1 MVQEHV
7 AGLITDIDADGTL
20 TINACVPSIDR
31 ALLRQY
37 RECTIILQ
45 DERRITSRQRAAIY
59 ALLGE
64 VDEYVNGIRTD
75 AGREEQKQLLKMEFM
90 LKRMTD
96 AERRMFSL
104 SDCSVT
110 TARAF
115 IDFIVEFI
123 IANDIPTKLRLSE
136 QCEDIAQYVYA
147 CLVHKKCAV
156 CGRRAD
162 LHHVDAVG
170 MGNDR
175 NKVNHIGRE
184 CLPLCRE
191 HHSLWHQMGGDSFF
205 EKYHLEPVRIDEKI
219 AKIYHLSKRRGEN
232 DPRLNR

>member
-1 MVQEHV
+1 MVNEHV
-7 AGLITDIDADGTL
+7 LGRIERIFEDGTME
-20 TINACVPSIDR
+20 IIAPIPDMDR
-31 ALLRQY
+31 ALLRKY
-37 RECTIILQ
+37 TECEIVL
-45 DERRITSRQRAAIY
+45 DDGRRISSRQRAKIY
-59 ALLGE
+59 ALLGSI
-64 VDEYVNGIRTD
+64 DEYVNGIRTD

-90 LKRMTD
+90 LRRMTD

-115 IDFIVEFI
+115 IDFLIEFI
-123 IANDIPTKLRLSE
+123 IANDIPVRFSLAEKA
-136 QCEDIAQYVYA
+136 EDIGQYVYA

-156 CGRRAD
+156 CGRHAD

-205 EKYHLEPVRIDEKI
+205 ERYHLEPVRIDERLC
-219 AKIYHLSKRRGEN
+219 KIYKLKK
-232 DPRLNR
+232 

>member
-115 IDFIVEFI
+115 IDFLIEFI
-123 IANDIPTKLRLSE
+123 IANDIPVRFSLAEKA
-136 QCEDIAQYVYA
+136 EDIGQYVYA
-147 CLVHKKCAV
+147 CLANKKCAV
-156 CGRRAD
+156 CGRHAD
-162 LHHVDAVG
+162 LHHAEGSHVG
-170 MGNDR
+170 NGFDR
-175 NKVNHIGRE
+175 NEVHNLGRE
-184 CLPLCRE
+184 ALPLCRE
-191 HHSLWHQMGGDSFF
+191 HHTECHAMPEAEFL
-205 EKYHLEPVRIDEKI
+205 EKYHLEPVRLDERLC
-219 AKIYHLSKRRGEN
+219 KIY
-232 DPRLNR
+232 RLKK

>member
-45 DERRITSRQRAAIY
+45 DERRITPRQRAACY

-64 VDEYVNGIRTD
+64 IDEYVNGIRSE
-75 AGREEQKQLLKMEFM
+75 AGMEEQKNFLKLDFM

-110 TARAF
+110 TATAF
-115 IDFIVEFI
+115 ITFLIEFI
-123 IANDIPTKLRLSE
+123 LANDIPTKFPLVE
-136 QCEDIAQYVYA
+136 KADDIGAYVYA
-147 CLVHKKCAV
+147 CLANKKCAV
-156 CGRRAD
+156 CGRHAD
-162 LHHVDAVG
+162 LHHAEGSHVG
-170 MGNDR
+170 SGFNR
-175 NKVNHIGRE
+175 NEVHHLGRE
-184 CLPLCRE
+184 VLPLCRA
-191 HHSLWHQMGGDSFF
+191 HHEEVHRTGEAEFL
-205 EKYHLEPVRIDEKI
+205 EKYHLEPVKLDERLC
-219 AKIYHLSKRRGEN
+219 KIYKLKK
-232 DPRLNR
+232 

>member
-115 IDFIVEFI
+115 IDFLIEFI
-123 IANDIPTKLRLSE
+123 IANDIPVRFSLAEKA
-136 QCEDIAQYVYA
+136 EDIGQYVYA

-156 CGRRAD
+156 CGRHAD
-162 LHHVDAVG
+162 LHHVEGSHVG
-170 MGNDR
+170 SGFNR
-175 NKVNHIGRE
+175 EEVHHLGRE
-184 CLPLCRE
+184 ALPLCRE
-191 HHSLWHQMGGDSFF
+191 HHTECHSMPEAEFL
-205 EKYHLEPVRIDEKI
+205 EKYHLEPVKLDERLC
-219 AKIYHLSKRRGEN
+219 KIYKLKK
-232 DPRLNR
+232 

>member
-45 DERRITSRQRAAIY
+45 DERRITPRQRAACY

-64 VDEYVNGIRTD
+64 IDEYVNGIRSE
-75 AGREEQKQLLKMEFM
+75 AGMKEQKNFLKLDFM

-110 TARAF
+110 TATAF
-115 IDFIVEFI
+115 ITFLIEFI
-123 IANDIPTKLRLSE
+123 LANDIPTKFPLVE
-136 QCEDIAQYVYA
+136 KADDIGAYVYA
-147 CLVHKKCAV
+147 CLANKKCAV
-156 CGRRAD
+156 CGRHAD
-162 LHHVDAVG
+162 LHHAEGSHVG
-170 MGNDR
+170 SGFNR
-175 NKVNHIGRE
+175 NEVHHLGRE
-184 CLPLCRE
+184 ALPLCRA
-191 HHSLWHQMGGDSFF
+191 HHEEVHRTGEAEFL
-205 EKYHLEPVRIDEKI
+205 EKYHLEPVKLDERLC
-219 AKIYHLSKRRGEN
+219 KIYKLKK
-232 DPRLNR
+232 

>member
-115 IDFIVEFI
+115 IDFLIEFI

-136 QCEDIAQYVYA
+136 QCADIAHYVYA

-156 CGRRAD
+156 CGRHAD
-162 LHHVDAVG
+162 LHHAEGSHVG
-170 MGNDR
+170 SGFNR
-175 NKVNHIGRE
+175 NEVHHLGRE
-184 CLPLCRE
+184 ALPLCRA
-191 HHSLWHQMGGDSFF
+191 HHDEAHRTGEAEFL
-205 EKYHLEPVRIDEKI
+205 EKYHLEPVKLDERLC
-219 AKIYHLSKRRGEN
+219 KIYKLKK
-232 DPRLNR
+232 

>member
-123 IANDIPTKLRLSE
+123 IANDIPVRFSLAEKA
-136 QCEDIAQYVYA
+136 EDIGQYVYA

-156 CGRRAD
+156 CGRHAD
-162 LHHVDAVG
+162 LHHVEGSHVG
-170 MGNDR
+170 SGFNR
-175 NKVNHIGRE
+175 EEVHHLGRE
-184 CLPLCRE
+184 ALPLCRE
-191 HHSLWHQMGGDSFF
+191 HHTECHSMPEAEFL
-205 EKYHLEPVRIDEKI
+205 EKYHLEPVKLDERLC
-219 AKIYHLSKRRGEN
+219 KIYKLKK
-232 DPRLNR
+232 

>member
-115 IDFIVEFI
+115 IDFLIEFI
-123 IANDIPTKLRLSE
+123 IANDIPVRFSLAEKA
-136 QCEDIAQYVYA
+136 EDIGQYVYA

-162 LHHVDAVG
+162 LHHAEGSHVG
-170 MGNDR
+170 SGFNR
-175 NKVNHIGRE
+175 EEVHHLGRE
-184 CLPLCRE
+184 ALPLCRE
-191 HHSLWHQMGGDSFF
+191 HHTECHSMPEAEFL
-205 EKYHLEPVRIDEKI
+205 EKYHLEPVKLDERLC
-219 AKIYHLSKRRGEN
+219 KIYKLKK
-232 DPRLNR
+232 

>member
-7 AGLITDIDADGTL
+7 AGLITDIDENGTL

-45 DERRITSRQRAAIY
+45 DERRITPRQRAACY

-64 VDEYVNGIRTD
+64 IDEYVNGIRSE
-75 AGREEQKQLLKMEFM
+75 AGREEQKNFLKLDFM

-110 TARAF
+110 TATAF
-115 IDFIVEFI
+115 ITFLIEFI
-123 IANDIPTKLRLSE
+123 LANDIPTKFPLVE
-136 QCEDIAQYVYA
+136 KADDIGAYVYA
-147 CLVHKKCAV
+147 CLANKKCAV
-156 CGRRAD
+156 CGRHAD
-162 LHHVDAVG
+162 LHHAEGSHVG
-170 MGNDR
+170 NGFN
-175 NKVNHIGRE
+175 RE
-184 CLPLCRE
+184 EVHHLAREALPLCRA
-191 HHSLWHQMGGDSFF
+191 HHEEVHRTGEAEFLD
-205 EKYHLEPVRIDEKI
+205 KYHLEPVKLDERLC
-219 AKIYHLSKRRGEN
+219 KIYKLKK
-232 DPRLNR
+232 

>member
-20 TINACVPSIDR
+20 TMNACVPSIDR

-115 IDFIVEFI
+115 IDFLIEFI
-123 IANDIPTKLRLSE
+123 IANDIPVRFSLAEKA
-136 QCEDIAQYVYA
+136 EDIGQYVYA

-156 CGRRAD
+156 CGRHAD
-162 LHHVDAVG
+162 LHHVEGSHVG
-170 MGNDR
+170 SGFNR
-175 NKVNHIGRE
+175 EEVHHLGRE
-184 CLPLCRE
+184 ALPLCRE
-191 HHSLWHQMGGDSFF
+191 HHTECHSMPEAEFL
-205 EKYHLEPVRIDEKI
+205 EKYHLEPVKLDERLC
-219 AKIYHLSKRRGEN
+219 KIYKLKK
-232 DPRLNR
+232 

>member
-45 DERRITSRQRAAIY
+45 DERRITPRQRAACY

-64 VDEYVNGIRTD
+64 IDEYVNGIRSE
-75 AGREEQKQLLKMEFM
+75 AGMEEQKNFLKLDFM

-110 TARAF
+110 TATAF
-115 IDFIVEFI
+115 ITFLIEFI
-123 IANDIPTKLRLSE
+123 LANDIPTKFPLVE
-136 QCEDIAQYVYA
+136 KADDIGAYVYA
-147 CLVHKKCAV
+147 CLANKKCAV
-156 CGRRAD
+156 CGRHAD
-162 LHHVDAVG
+162 LHHAEGSHVG
-170 MGNDR
+170 SGFNR
-175 NKVNHIGRE
+175 NEVHHLGRE
-184 CLPLCRE
+184 ALPLCRA
-191 HHSLWHQMGGDSFF
+191 HHEEVHRTGEAEFL
-205 EKYHLEPVRIDEKI
+205 EKYHLEPVKLDERLC
-219 AKIYHLSKRRGEN
+219 KIYKLKK
-232 DPRLNR
+232 